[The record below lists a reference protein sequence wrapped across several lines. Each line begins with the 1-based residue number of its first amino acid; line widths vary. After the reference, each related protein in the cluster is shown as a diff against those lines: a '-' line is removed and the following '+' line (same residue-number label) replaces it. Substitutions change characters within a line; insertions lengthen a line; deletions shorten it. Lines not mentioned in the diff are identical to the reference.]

1 MGNSLQDQLL
11 KAGLVSAH
19 QARQT
24 RTEKRKRD
32 RQPSRGTADAER
44 VAAQRA
50 QAEKAERDR
59 ELNRRREEAA
69 RRKAA
74 AAEAAEMIRTH
85 ALPRTQGETA
95 YHFIDGK
102 LVKRIYVTA
111 DQHRQLTAGQLAVAR
126 LGQRY
131 ELVPLAVAEKIR
143 SRDERFV
150 VPPTT
155 RDNPEPEDDAY
166 AAYPVPDDLMW

>member
-1 MGNSLQDQLL
+1 MGNSLQEQLL

-19 QARQT
+19 QARQN
-24 RTEKRKRD
+24 RTEKRKQD
-32 RQPSRGTADAER
+32 RQPSRGEADADR
-44 VAAQRA
+44 LAARKA

-69 RRKAA
+69 RRKAVA
-74 AAEAAEMIRTH
+74 TEVAEMIRTH
-85 ALPRTQGETA
+85 ALPRAQGETA
-95 YHFIDGK
+95 YHFVDGK

-111 DQHRQLTAGQLAVAR
+111 DQHRQITAGQLAVAR

-143 SRDERFV
+143 SRDERFL
-150 VPPTT
+150 VPQTNPGTT
-155 RDNPEPEDDAY
+155 EPEDDAY
-166 AAYPVPDDLMW
+166 AAYRVPDDLMW